1 MAAQPNRLRIEIT
14 VSAHRPELLQG
25 LDLWLQ
31 LGLISDIE
39 VRRIARSH
47 LICPLPEAVMQPVVP
62 PEPTTEVLPPSPI
75 PTATSGDFLPPT
87 TTSRQPRSPRSV
99 TPRPSPQLVPQLLSS
114 LMAEISVIWLLFLG
128 VFMVVVSSGVLAA
141 TQWQNFSA
149 IGQYGILLAYTIVF
163 WVASSWTGR
172 QENLHVT
179 SRMLQITTL
188 LIIPVNFWMM
198 DGFQLWQSPVGIV
211 VAAIAGLMLS
221 AIAFGILQ
229 FSPRSNL
236 LNYWGLN
243 WLQWG
248 WAMPGFPL
256 IATYIGSI
264 GTAAFLF
271 HWQQSSDRESQDR
284 VDVGILAI
292 AFASLLLIGRAIFR
306 AGVPINQLG
315 LALGISG
322 WLLCWLSRQRPRLGW
337 TQAGVGLLAIGW
349 LVAIT
354 ADPPWQAIA
363 VSGLGLWLLGDRLQ
377 RRWQLE
383 DLLAFWLVGFQ
394 AFFLLWLLIPLSGR
408 SQLVALVSQV
418 AGESLPPWQLIGL
431 RLFPYIVL
439 MVVASFWLRQRDRNQ
454 LADTTEQLA
463 LLFGMV
469 LGLFGILS
477 PWVRSLYLLLST
489 VTLTGVLLKRQPG
502 ERGLVYLTHVTGLL
516 TILAWIDWL
525 YPALGSSAWALVLL
539 AGVGLEWGLC
549 VLTRSMFWQQSSWY
563 LGLGLAGI
571 SYPLFVNALNP
582 IYSSGNQVKLGVNAI
597 WGLFWL
603 IVPLLLTGLSYFP
616 RFAQPRL
623 ANGLAVTAILM
634 AQFLTYTEIDPLLIS
649 LGVGTGLMTVNAQ
662 RLRHWL
668 VVVLTVTVGL
678 AFASTIAWQYFRP
691 ALDVATWLAIVLW
704 SLWLFR
710 AWAMRQT
717 AELPQLYAIAV
728 DAWAGL
734 LATVNL
740 LILTFGTV
748 LTFVTWQDGFPHLLR
763 SILLTTAAV
772 LFRLWQHPTE
782 LGFMGLAWGTE
793 LLVAGGI
800 ALTSRSLEHLA
811 IANAALGLA
820 TQLAGDWYRFRLPT
834 RESSEERVTPYRS
847 WHGIPLVYA
856 GLSILLTHQP
866 FTATTG
872 WYTLAAALTTI
883 GVGRRQPAFK
893 PLTLLALAIFT
904 TGAYEL
910 LIYQLMQATG
920 GRAGDGSTL
929 LAALAVAIAIGYQV
943 CSRWLFPYLRLTRSE
958 GSAIAD
964 LHWGAGSVFALFA
977 PLMGV
982 SDSSIPVW
990 TGVMAVLASYAIWQ
1004 GRHREP
1010 WIYAGVLEVIWTIA
1024 YLLHQS
1030 LPTQL
1035 LLLWAAAIASGFS
1048 LLLYHLPW
1056 RSWGWSVRP
1065 WQQSAIVLPG
1075 IIAGITSGG
1084 IGIPSLLITAGFY
1097 AGIAKAE
1104 SQVRLSYLSILLA
1117 DWAFVRFF
1125 LERSLTDPLWYMTL
1139 LTLSLLYVAQVDPA
1153 LRSPS
1158 AKEQRHLL
1166 RCLATGMFCLTALYQ
1181 SDFALWQG
1189 FLTILLSIGLV
1200 VVGLILRVR
1209 AFLYIG
1215 TLTFLVK
1222 VLRQLWLFM
1231 NNYSLLLWALGIVL
1245 GLLLIWVAAT
1255 FEARRSQTIALVQYW
1270 VNELEAWE

>member
-1 MAAQPNRLRIEIT
+1 MTDQRNRSLRIEVT
-14 VSAHRPELLQG
+14 VAAHQPELLQG

-39 VRRIARSH
+39 VRRIARSQ
-47 LICPLPEAVMQPVVP
+47 LTCPLPQPVVRS
-62 PEPTTEVLPPSPI
+62 TSS
-75 PTATSGDFLPPT
+75 TASDDFLPPT
-87 TTSRQPRSPRSV
+87 PAPAPQDFLPPRARPERTA
-99 TPRPSPQLVPQLLSS
+99 TPKASTQLVPQLLNS

-163 WVASSWTGR
+163 WLASSWTGR
-172 QENLHVT
+172 QENLRVT

-198 DGFQLWQSPVGIV
+198 DGFQLWQSPGGIA
-211 VAAIAGLMLS
+211 VAAIAGLTLS
-221 AIAFGILQ
+221 AIAFGILRL
-229 FSPRSNL
+229 SPRSNL

-248 WAMPGFPL
+248 WAIPGFPL
-256 IATYIGSI
+256 SATYLGSI

-271 HWQQSSDRESQDR
+271 HWQQSSDSEAQER

-322 WLLCWLSRQRPRLGW
+322 WLLCWLSRQRSRLGW
-337 TQAGVGLLAIGW
+337 PQAGVGLLAIGW

-377 RRWQLE
+377 RHWRIE
-383 DLLAFWLVGFQ
+383 DLIAFWLVGLQ
-394 AFFLLWLLIPLSGR
+394 AFFLLWLLLPLPER
-408 SQLVALVSQV
+408 LQVVAVASQMAREPIL
-418 AGESLPPWQLIGL
+418 PWQLIGL
-431 RLFPYIVL
+431 RLFPYVVL
-439 MVVASFWLRQRDRNQ
+439 MVMSAFWLRRRDHAM
-454 LADTTEQLA
+454 LADTTERLA
-463 LLFGMV
+463 LL
-469 LGLFGILS
+469 LGLTLAAVGILS
-477 PWVRSLYLLLST
+477 PWVRSVYLVLST
-489 VTLTGVLLKRQPG
+489 CTLTGVLLKRQPG
-502 ERGLVYLTHVTGLL
+502 DRTLVYLTHVTGLL
-516 TILAWIDWL
+516 TVLSWVDWV
-525 YPALGSSAWALVLL
+525 YPQLGSLYWALVLL
-539 AGVGLEWGLC
+539 VGVVFEWGLC
-549 VLTRSMFWQQSSWY
+549 VLTRNVFWQESSWY

-571 SYPLFVNALNP
+571 SYPLFVNTLNP
-582 IYSSGNQVKLGVNAI
+582 VYDWSSNQVQPGMNAG

-603 IVPLLLTGLSYFP
+603 VVPLLLTGLSHFP

-623 ANGLAVTAILM
+623 ASGIAVTAILM
-634 AQFLTYTEIDPLLIS
+634 AQFLTYAEIHPLLIS
-649 LGVGTGLMTVNAQ
+649 LGVGTGLMVINAQ
-662 RLRHWL
+662 RLRHWF
-668 VVVLTVTVGL
+668 VVGLTVGVGL

-691 ALDVATWLAIVLW
+691 TIDAATWLAIVLW
-704 SLWLFR
+704 SLWLLRF
-710 AWAMRQT
+710 WAKRQP
-717 AELPQLYAIAV
+717 AELLQLYALAF

-740 LILTFGTV
+740 LILTFGTA
-748 LTFVTWQDGFPHLLR
+748 LTFAAWSGDFLNLLQ
-763 SILLTTAAV
+763 SLTLTTSAM
-772 LFRLWQHPTE
+772 LFRLWQRPTD
-782 LGFMGLAWGTE
+782 LGFLGLAWGTE
-793 LLVAGGI
+793 LLIAGGI

-820 TQLAGDWYRFRLPT
+820 TQFAGDWYSVRLLT
-834 RESSEERVTPYRS
+834 GESSEQRVTPYGS
-847 WHGIPLVYA
+847 WHVIPIVYA
-856 GLSILLTHQP
+856 GLSVLLIHQP

-872 WYTLAAALTTI
+872 LYTLAAALTGI
-883 GVGRRQPAFK
+883 GVGRRQPSFK

-920 GRAGDGSTL
+920 GQAGDGLTL
-929 LAALAVAIAIGYQV
+929 LAALAAAIAVGYQV
-943 CSRWLFPYLRLTRSE
+943 CRRWLLPYLRLSDGE
-958 GSAIAD
+958 FSAIAD
-964 LHWGAGSVFALFA
+964 LHWGGGSVLALSA
-977 PLMGV
+977 PLLRL
-982 SDSSIPVW
+982 SDSGIPVW
-990 TGVMAVLASYAIWQ
+990 TMVMAVLAVYAIWQ
-1004 GRHREP
+1004 GRHHEN
-1010 WIYAGVLEVIWTIA
+1010 WIYAGILEIIWTIS
-1024 YLLHQS
+1024 YLLNHS
-1030 LPTQL
+1030 LSNQF
-1035 LLLWAAAIASGFS
+1035 LLLWGAAIASAFS

-1056 RSWGWSVRP
+1056 RSWGWSARP
-1065 WQQSAIVLPG
+1065 WQQSAILLPG
-1075 IIAGITSGG
+1075 AIICITSVG

-1097 AGIAKAE
+1097 AWIAKSE
-1104 SQVRLSYLSILLA
+1104 LQVRLSYLSVLLA

-1125 LERSLTDPLWYMTL
+1125 AERSLTEPLWYVTL
-1139 LTLSLLYVAQVDPA
+1139 LTLSLLYVAEVDPD
-1153 LRSPS
+1153 LRSPA

-1200 VVGLILRVR
+1200 IAGLVLRVR

-1215 TLTFLVK
+1215 TLTFLFK
-1222 VLRQLWLFM
+1222 VLRQLWLFI

-1255 FEARRSQTIALVQYW
+1255 FEARRSQAIALVQYW